1 MTSVLVTGLSVVDF
15 VFGVDQVPDR
25 AEKYRAHEFGT
36 VGGGCA
42 ANASV
47 AIQRLGGTAKLVS
60 RIGDDDVGR
69 VIRSGL
75 ESEGVDCTYLYQFE
89 DARSPLSAVMIDG
102 SGERQIVNFRGDG
115 LSDDPSWVSAIDTDF
130 KAVLTDTRWQK
141 GAAASLRLARLK
153 NVPGVVDAE
162 APVFP
167 DVAELGS
174 HIAFSEQGLRDFSGN
189 SDRLEG
195 LSAAAV
201 ALEAWVCV
209 TCGADG
215 TFYVENGHPVHVP
228 AFEVDTVD
236 TLGAGDIWHG
246 AFTLNLAEGSNE
258 HEAVLF
264 ANAAAALKCTRA
276 GGRDATPTRIETD
289 KFLEERLR

>member
-1 MTSVLVTGLSVVDF
+1 MTSVLVAGLSVVDF
-15 VFGVDQVPDR
+15 LFGVDQVPDR
-25 AEKYRAHEFGT
+25 AEKYRAHAFGT

-69 VIRSGL
+69 VIRGGL
-75 ESEGVDCTYLYQFE
+75 EAENVDCTYLHEFE
-89 DARSPLSAVMIDG
+89 GARSPLSSVMIDQA
-102 SGERQIVNFRGDG
+102 GERQIVNFRGEG
-115 LSDDPSWVSAIDTDF
+115 LPDDPAWVSSIDTEF
-130 KAVLTDTRWQK
+130 NAVLTDTRWRE
-141 GAAASLRLARLK
+141 GAVAALELARDRG
-153 NVPGVVDAE
+153 VPGVVDAE

-167 DVAELGS
+167 EIVDHGS
-174 HIAFSEQGLRDFSGN
+174 HIAFSEQGLRDFSGDT
-189 SDRLEG
+189 DRFKG
-195 LSAAAV
+195 LSAV
-201 ALEAWVCV
+201 ASAHKAWVCV

-215 TFYVENGHPVHVP
+215 TYYIKDGNPVHVP
-228 AFEVDTVD
+228 AFEVEAKD

-246 AFTLNLAEGSNE
+246 AFTLRLAEGSNE
-258 HEAVLF
+258 HEAVQF

-289 KFLEERLR
+289 KFLEERLK